1 MADRPYGEWL
11 KAGYRRKVARAEPS
25 AHRPPVT
32 KTMLETTTTTTAQ
45 KGEDAIN
52 GINF

>member
-11 KAGYRRKVARAEPS
+11 KAGYRRKEARAEPS
-25 AHRPPVT
+25 AHCPPVM
-32 KTMLETTTTTTAQ
+32 KTTLETTTTTTSQ
-45 KGEDAIN
+45 TGRDAIS